1 MRNLKLLTMGRKLD
15 LKARRLGKRI
25 GTRTRKTKNFFKDN
39 KFLFIGL
46 GVAAIGTYLL
56 AGDQIKSLFKKDNDE
71 ETPQLP
77 KVDPLLIPGG
87 VNKTITPEPTG
98 LDIDKKLRKG
108 SSGEEVK
115 RLQFIINYIAG
126 FRGSKSYKTPGGYT
140 VNFPI
145 KTDGDFGNNSQAG
158 AYFISPEFKS
168 QGFITLD
175 QARRKLAYIAGYY
188 SKPFP
193 SELVG
198 TKNFNKYQ
206 ESYKAGQIDY
216 GKKDRA
222 QNIGAFVNPFNP

>member
-1 MRNLKLLTMGRKLD
+1 MIKRKKGLTPKQKKTLY
-15 LKARRLGKRI
+15 I
-25 GTRTRKTKNFFKDN
+25 GA
-39 KFLFIGL
+39 
-46 GVAAIGTYLL
+46 GVAAALIGTWFL
-56 AGDQIKSLFKKDNDE
+56 AGDKIKGLFKKDSEPGGDF
-71 ETPQLP
+71 TQLP
-77 KVDPLLIPGG
+77 AQDQILIPGG
-87 VNKTITPEPTG
+87 QGSTQTTVKQPEPAG
-98 LDIDKKLRKG
+98 IDIDKKLRKG

-126 FRGSKSYKTPGGYT
+126 FRGSKSYKTPSGYT

-158 AYFISPEFKS
+158 AYFISPEFKTN
-168 QGFITLD
+168 GFITLD

-198 TKNFNKYQ
+198 TKNFDRYQ
-206 ESYKAGQIDY
+206 ESYKAGQIDF

>member
-1 MRNLKLLTMGRKLD
+1 MIKRRKGLTPKQKKTLY
-15 LKARRLGKRI
+15 I
-25 GTRTRKTKNFFKDN
+25 GA
-39 KFLFIGL
+39 
-46 GVAAIGTYLL
+46 GVAAALIGTWFL
-56 AGDQIKSLFKKDNDE
+56 AGDKIKGLFKKDSEPGDDF
-71 ETPQLP
+71 TQLP
-77 KVDPLLIPGG
+77 AKDQILIPGG
-87 VNKTITPEPTG
+87 QGSTQTTVKQPEPAG
-98 LDIDKKLRKG
+98 IDIDKKLRKG

-126 FRGSKSYKTPGGYT
+126 FRGSKSYKTPSGYT

-158 AYFISPEFKS
+158 AYFISPEFKTN
-168 QGFITLD
+168 GFITLD

-198 TKNFNKYQ
+198 TKNFDKYQ
-206 ESYKAGQIDY
+206 ESYKAGQIDF

>member
-1 MRNLKLLTMGRKLD
+1 MIKRRKGLTPKQKKTLY
-15 LKARRLGKRI
+15 I
-25 GTRTRKTKNFFKDN
+25 GA
-39 KFLFIGL
+39 
-46 GVAAIGTYLL
+46 GVAAALIGTWFL
-56 AGDQIKSLFKKDNDE
+56 AGDKIKGLFKKDSEPGGDFI
-71 ETPQLP
+71 QLP
-77 KVDPLLIPGG
+77 AQDQILIPGG
-87 VNKTITPEPTG
+87 QGSTQTTAKQPEPAG
-98 LDIDKKLRKG
+98 IDIDKKLRKG

-126 FRGSKSYKTPGGYT
+126 FRGSKSYKTPSGYT

-158 AYFISPEFKS
+158 AYFISPEFKTN
-168 QGFITLD
+168 GFITLD

-188 SKPFP
+188 GKPFP

-198 TKNFNKYQ
+198 TKNFDKYQ
-206 ESYKAGQIDY
+206 ESYKTGQIDF

>member
-1 MRNLKLLTMGRKLD
+1 MIKRRKKGLTPKQKKSLY
-15 LKARRLGKRI
+15 I
-25 GTRTRKTKNFFKDN
+25 GA
-39 KFLFIGL
+39 
-46 GVAAIGTYLL
+46 GVAAALIGTYLL
-56 AGDQIKSLFKKDNDE
+56 AGDKIKGLFKKDSEPGDDF
-71 ETPQLP
+71 TQLP
-77 KVDPLLIPGG
+77 TKEPILIPGG
-87 VNKTITPEPTG
+87 QGAPQPAAPKTPA
-98 LDIDKKLRKG
+98 LDIEKKLRKG

-145 KTDGDFGNNSQAG
+145 KPDGDFGNNTQAG
-158 AYFISPEFKS
+158 AFFISPEFKS

-198 TKNFNKYQ
+198 TKNFDKYQ
-206 ESYKAGQIDY
+206 QSYKAGQIDF